1 MKIYIAGPIT
11 GVEGFKERF
20 DSAERLL
27 QEQGHKTM
35 NPAILPPG
43 FEHHEY
49 MKICFSM
56 VDVCEAV
63 VLLPGWEDSKGARM
77 EHSKALRENK
87 KIGVFETRKNKVE
100 WTIFGGGKR

>member
-11 GVEGFKERF
+11 GVEGYKERF
-20 DSAERLL
+20 DSAERIL

-35 NPAILPPG
+35 NPAILPGG

-63 VLLPGWEDSKGARM
+63 VMLSGWERSKGAEM
-77 EHSKALRENK
+77 EYQRALEKRK
-87 KIGVFETRKNKVE
+87 KIGYHDPGTKKVL
-100 WTIFGGGKR
+100 WLK

>member
-1 MKIYIAGPIT
+1 MKVYIAGPIT
-11 GVEGFKERF
+11 GVENFKESF
-20 DSAERLL
+20 DRAESVLR
-27 QEQGHKTM
+27 EQGHTTL

-49 MKICFSM
+49 MKICLSM
-56 VDVCEAV
+56 VDVCDAV

-77 EHSKALRENK
+77 EHSKALSDSK

-100 WTIFGGGKR
+100 WTIFGGGK

>member
-11 GVEGFKERF
+11 GVENYKEPF
-20 DSAERLL
+20 DKAESLL
-27 QEQGHKTM
+27 QEQGHTTM

-56 VDVCEAV
+56 VDVCDGI
-63 VLLPGWEDSKGARM
+63 VLLPGWERSKGAEM
-77 EHSKALRENK
+77 EYHRATEKK
-87 KIGVFETRKNKVE
+87 KIIGFHEPDANKVQ
-100 WTIFGGGKR
+100 WLR